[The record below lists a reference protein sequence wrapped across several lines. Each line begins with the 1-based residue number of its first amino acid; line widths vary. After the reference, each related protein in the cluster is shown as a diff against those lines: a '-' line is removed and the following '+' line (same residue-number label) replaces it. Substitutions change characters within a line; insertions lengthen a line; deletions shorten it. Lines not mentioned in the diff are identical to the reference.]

1 MKKKKIKKR
10 STELKLGLK
19 KITNFTSK
27 SINKVYKNFKKK
39 QKIEE
44 KNELRL
50 REEQV
55 KKEQKKIELK
65 IKEQSKRDDE
75 IKTKEQELRLKER
88 ELESKD
94 KEQLTNYDE
103 IKNKEQ
109 K

>member
-50 REEQV
+50 REEHV
-55 KKEQKKIELK
+55 KKEQKKI
-65 IKEQSKRDDE
+65 
-75 IKTKEQELRLKER
+75 
-88 ELESKD
+88 
-94 KEQLTNYDE
+94 
-103 IKNKEQ
+103 
-109 K
+109 

>member
-50 REEQV
+50 REEHV

-65 IKEQSKRDDE
+65 IKEHS
-75 IKTKEQELRLKER
+75 
-88 ELESKD
+88 
-94 KEQLTNYDE
+94 
-103 IKNKEQ
+103 
-109 K
+109 